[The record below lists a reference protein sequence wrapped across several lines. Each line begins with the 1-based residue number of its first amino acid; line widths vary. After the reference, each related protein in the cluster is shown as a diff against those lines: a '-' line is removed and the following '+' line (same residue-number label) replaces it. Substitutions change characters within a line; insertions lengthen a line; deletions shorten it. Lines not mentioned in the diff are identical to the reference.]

1 MSGLDGLLPTSDENF
16 MSTAT
21 LEIDLLGKM
30 VKCSTRILPG
40 VYQTIKTKHI
50 SAAVHQMSY

>member
-1 MSGLDGLLPTSDENF
+1 MDIYDICTSGLDGLLPTSDENF
-16 MSTAT
+16 MSTGP

-40 VYQTIKTKHI
+40 VCQTLTKC
-50 SAAVHQMSY
+50 Q